1 MTEQQASDACFDAA
15 ALQPGERPEGI
26 PKWLVRVIALGCGLM
41 AANVYYAQP
50 LVELISASLG
60 LPREASGLV
69 VTCTQ
74 IGYGVGLAFV
84 VPLGDLIENRRLVI
98 GTSCIAIAA
107 LIAAALAPN
116 AAIYLVAAVFV
127 GLGSVTVQ
135 ILVPYAAHLSPEST
149 RGHVV
154 GLVTSGLMLGI
165 MMARPLASFIADLIS
180 WHAVFL
186 TSAAAVL
193 ALVILMRAAL
203 PQRQPAHEL
212 SYGQLMKSMI
222 TLLRTSEILRR
233 RAIYQACMFGAF
245 TAFWTTVPM
254 HLTRLFHFSQTEIG
268 LFALVGVSGVFTAP
282 IAGRLADRGRTRP
295 ATNAALLTAIAA
307 FLLCLLAQ
315 WNNFFSLFVLV
326 AAAVALDGGTA
337 GNLVLGQRAIY
348 ALDPAHR
355 SRLNGIYIAILFV
368 GGALASALSVWVYAA
383 LGWSAACVFALSLP
397 VCALAYHL
405 TERDEGAPAK
415 AAA

>member
-1 MTEQQASDACFDAA
+1 MTEQQASDTCFDAA

-41 AANVYYAQP
+41 AANIYYAQP

-69 VTCTQ
+69 VTCSQ

-98 GTSCIAIAA
+98 ATSSIAIVA
-107 LIAAALAPN
+107 LVVAALAPN
-116 AAIYLVAAVFV
+116 AAIYLIAAVFI

-154 GLVTSGLMLGI
+154 GSVTSGLMLGI
-165 MMARPLASFIADLIS
+165 MMARPLASFIADLLS

-186 TSAAAVL
+186 ASAAAVL

-203 PQRQPAHEL
+203 PPRQPEHEL

-222 TLLRTSEILRR
+222 TLVRTSDILRR
-233 RAIYQACMFGAF
+233 RAIYQGCLFGSF

-254 HLTRLFHFSQTEIG
+254 HLTQQFHFSQTQIG

-282 IAGRLADRGRTRP
+282 IAGRLADRGLTRP
-295 ATNAALLTAIAA
+295 ATNAAFATAMVA
-307 FLLCLLAQ
+307 FLLCLIAQ
-315 WNNFFSLFVLV
+315 HGSVFALGLLV
-326 AAAVALDGGTA
+326 AAAIALDAGTA

-368 GGALASALSVWVYAA
+368 GGALASALSVWIYAA
-383 LGWSAACVFALSLP
+383 LGWSAACLFSLSLP
-397 VCALAYHL
+397 LCAFAYHL
-405 TERDEGAPAK
+405 TERDTGTPSK